1 MPFSGTFGQVGA
13 ERPAGAPRSTHART
27 PEALSSLSLCAGAL
41 LWAVNLVRAGR
52 IASTCGEQRRQHAY
66 IRGTTSM
73 MVNEASPVS
82 ISSVLP
88 DGFKYVS
95 GCTKKGGGERRG
107 VSVV

>member
-1 MPFSGTFGQVGA
+1 
-13 ERPAGAPRSTHART
+13 
-27 PEALSSLSLCAGAL
+27 
-41 LWAVNLVRAGR
+41 
-52 IASTCGEQRRQHAY
+52 
-66 IRGTTSM
+66 M

-107 VSVV
+107 VSVM